1 MAIPTFDPY
10 IHKFLGKLGTTI
22 SSWDFTPIVEIGSVF
37 PSKRRTFGPKG
48 IANHGTS
55 EHLDSSMNHSSLSS
69 IEGGREIDT
78 EDRRIKGWRRSIP
91 QDQTLEVTFRVVGF
105 ENPSQVPGTFF
116 LLHDTSYFN
125 CNIKNSI
132 FISWMTSKNAARPH
146 SRTTIMRVH
155 ADMLARRMSI
165 CFAHACQYV

>member
-37 PSKRRTFGPKG
+37 PSKRRTSGPKG

-55 EHLDSSMNHSSLSS
+55 ERLDRSMNHSSHSS
-69 IEGGREIDT
+69 IEGGRKTDT
-78 EDRRIKGWRRSIP
+78 EDRRTKGWLRAIP

-105 ENPSQVPGTFF
+105 ENPYQVPGTF
-116 LLHDTSYFN
+116 LLGHSYVTHHTSMRR
-125 CNIKNSI
+125 KPRDSI
-132 FISWMTSKNAARPH
+132 FISWMTVENAAPPFSH
-146 SRTTIMRVH
+146 H
-155 ADMLARRMSI
+155 HHE
-165 CFAHACQYV
+165 FACRHACTNAPVCQHV